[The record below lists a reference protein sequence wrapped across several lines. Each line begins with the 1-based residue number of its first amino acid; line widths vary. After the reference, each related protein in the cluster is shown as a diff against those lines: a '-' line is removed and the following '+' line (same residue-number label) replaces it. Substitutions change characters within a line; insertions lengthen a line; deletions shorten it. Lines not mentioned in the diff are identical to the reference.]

1 MTTQY
6 IATQALARWALLR
19 KEGLSCRERLN
30 DPELQRLE
38 RELEAVRREMAPI
51 RQAIERTR

>member
-1 MTTQY
+1 MTTQDL
-6 IATQALARWALLR
+6 ATEALQRWALLR
-19 KEGLSCRERLN
+19 QEGLSCRERLN

-38 RELEAVRREMAPI
+38 RELEAVRAEMAPI